1 MANPTGFMEHRRA
14 DGSYRPI
21 EERVHDY
28 KEVDL
33 PLLDPQIQVQ
43 ATRCMDCGIPFCHGI
58 GCPVKNR
65 IPEFNDLVRTGR
77 WRDAI
82 ENLHSTNN
90 FPEFTG
96 RVCPAP
102 CEPACTL
109 TINDDAV
116 AIKQIERSIVERAGT
131 EGGTHPR
138 PPKQK
143 TGMKVAIVGSGPAG
157 LAAAQQ
163 LARAGHS
170 VTVFERADRIGGLLR
185 YGIPDFKL
193 DKAVV
198 DRRLDQMEAEG
209 VEFQAGV
216 TVGVDISARYL
227 RQMFDATLLAMGA
240 TVPRDIPVPGRD
252 TATNIHFAMDFL
264 TQQNKLNAGD
274 KLNGDARIDA
284 GGKRVVVIGGGD
296 TGSDCIG
303 TSIRQGAKEVHQFE
317 LLDMPPDTVDPLT
330 TWPLW
335 PRIKRTSSSHQEGA
349 LRDWSVNTTHF
360 EMEGDR
366 AVALNAARVKW
377 ISSQG
382 KFKMEEVPDKN
393 FQLPVDLV
401 LIAAGF
407 LHVQHTGLVDQLGLD
422 LDQRGGIVV
431 KSYQTSQEGVFAAG
445 DAVRGASLVVH
456 AINMGREAA
465 AAIHTFLRTRQPKS
479 VQKV

>member
-1 MANPTGFMEHRRA
+1 MANPTGFMEHSRA
-14 DGSYRPI
+14 EGGYRPVD
-21 EERVHDY
+21 ERVRDY
-28 KEVDL
+28 REVDL
-33 PLLDPQIQVQ
+33 PLLDTQIQTQ
-43 ATRCMDCGIPFCHGI
+43 ASRCMDCGIPFCHGI

-65 IPEFNDLVRTGR
+65 IPEFNDLVRAGR
-77 WRDAI
+77 WKDAI

-116 AIKQIERSIVERAGT
+116 AIKQIERSIVERAWS
-131 EGGTHPR
+131 EGWIHPE
-138 PPKQK
+138 PAQEK
-143 TGMKVAIVGSGPAG
+143 TGQTVAIVGSGPAG

-163 LARAGHS
+163 LARKGHK

-193 DKAVV
+193 DKDVV

-216 TVGVDISARYL
+216 NVGVDISARYL

-252 TATNIHFAMDFL
+252 KATNIHFAMDYL

-274 KLNGDARIDA
+274 QLNGDARIEA

-303 TSIRQGAKEVHQFE
+303 TAIRQGADEVHQFE
-317 LLDMPPDTVDPLT
+317 LLDMPPDEVDSLT

-335 PRIKRTSSSHQEGA
+335 PRIMRTSSSHLEGA
-349 LRDWSVNTTHF
+349 KRDWNVNTTQF

-382 KFKMEEVPDKN
+382 KFKMEEVADQN
-393 FQLPVDLV
+393 FKLPVDLV

-407 LHVQHTGLVDQLGLD
+407 IHVQHAGLVEQLGLQID
-422 LDQRGGIVV
+422 PRGNIITNNYETSEPGI
-431 KSYQTSQEGVFAAG
+431 YAAG
-445 DAVRGASLVVH
+445 DAVRGASLVVY

-465 AAIHTFLRTRQPKS
+465 AVIHSHLLAKQPT
-479 VQKV
+479 